1 MNIAN
6 QLSVLRMIL
15 VPIFVG
21 ALLYYSPE
29 RSYCY
34 PLILGAFL
42 LACLTDGVDGY
53 LARKLN
59 EKTVLGSYIDPI
71 ADKLLLLSGFLSL
84 SFMEHLPARM
94 RIPAW
99 LTIPII
105 ARDVIIL
112 IGSTLVFLTTGKL
125 TARPLF
131 IGKLT
136 TVLQMA
142 SLFVALTPFPHGF
155 KILLFIVTL
164 CFTLLS
170 GLRYIRM
177 GGRLIQSS

>member
-15 VPIFVG
+15 VPVFVG

-29 RSYCY
+29 RSFCY
-34 PLILGAFL
+34 PLGLTAFL

-84 SFMEHLPARM
+84 SFMENLPSWM
-94 RIPAW
+94 HIPAW
-99 LTIPII
+99 LTIPVI

-112 IGSTLVFLTTGKL
+112 IGSTMIFLTTGKL

-142 SLFVALTPFPHGF
+142 SLFVALTPFPHAF
-155 KILLFIVTL
+155 KILLFAVTL
-164 CFTLLS
+164 ALTLLS
-170 GLRYIRM
+170 GLRYIRI
-177 GGRLIQSS
+177 GGQLIQSS

>member
-6 QLSVLRMIL
+6 QLSVLRMVL
-15 VPIFVG
+15 VPVFVG
-21 ALLYYSPE
+21 LLVYYSPD
-29 RSYCY
+29 RSFCY
-34 PLILGAFL
+34 PLILIVFL

-84 SFMEHLPARM
+84 SFMGHLPAWM
-94 RIPAW
+94 SIPAW
-99 LTIPII
+99 LTIPVI

-112 IGSTLVFLTTGKL
+112 IGSTMVFLTTGKL
-125 TARPLF
+125 KAQPLF

-142 SLFVALTPFPHGF
+142 SLFVALTPFPHAF
-155 KILLFIVTL
+155 KIFLFIVTL
-164 CFTLLS
+164 CLTLLS
-170 GLRYIRM
+170 GLRYIQM